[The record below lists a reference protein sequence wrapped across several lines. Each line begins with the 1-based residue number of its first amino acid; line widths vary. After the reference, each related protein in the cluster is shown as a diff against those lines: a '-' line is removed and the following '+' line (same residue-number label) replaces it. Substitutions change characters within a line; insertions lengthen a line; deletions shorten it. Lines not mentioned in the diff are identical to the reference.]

1 MICNNTY
8 TAVISDCN
16 VLLVFGT
23 RLGIPEFQ
31 INEIPPTPDN
41 AASFSQISNNT
52 LAFTNFLTSV
62 YRREIILEPKE
73 LLGLYS
79 SSEMLRKGIY
89 LKFLEIFP
97 LEHSILISI
106 DTTAPLRISH

>member
-1 MICNNTY
+1 MCYNTY

-16 VLLVFGT
+16 VLLIFGT

-31 INEIPPTPDN
+31 INEIPPTPDQ
-41 AASFSQISNNT
+41 AASFTQISNNT
-52 LAFTNFLTSV
+52 IAFTNFLTSV
-62 YRREIILEPKE
+62 YRRETITEPKE

-79 SSEMLRKGIY
+79 SPEMLKKGIY
-89 LKFLEIFP
+89 MKFQDILP

-106 DTTAPLRISH
+106 DTTAPLRISN